1 MSSSGLIDG
10 ARRPASAAPPVSP
23 KEHSSGIHFDSV
35 SVAYKGTTVLD
46 SLSLTVEPGEIV
58 AIIGPSGSGKTTAL
72 RAVAGFVR
80 PAKGR
85 IRIGSRDVTDLPPYE
100 RGIGMVVQNYAL
112 FPHMRV
118 EENVAFGLNARRAP
132 KPEIESRVRECLRM
146 VGMGD
151 FARRYP
157 RELSGGQQQRVAIAR
172 ALAIR
177 PEVLLLDEPLSALD
191 AQIRRN
197 MLDELARLH
206 RALPSLTVLY
216 VTHDQTEA
224 LTLAD
229 RIAIMRDGKLV
240 SFGPSQGLYRR
251 PPNRF
256 TAEFL
261 GRANLLPVKLGA
273 VHSDGRYARV
283 LFGKTELWAQ
293 RLAGLDAGAD
303 ALLCIRPHEVTLK
316 PINGAGNRIEGM
328 VRSVVWQGDMHSIAF
343 DVEATQLRLTCATHG
358 RAAAAGRADRD
369 PFRGRARRADRPCLT
384 AMRQPSRGRKSRLR
398 FPLAGYGSR
407 RHC

>member
-1 MSSSGLIDG
+1 LTSTALDWDG
-10 ARRPASAAPPVSP
+10 AGRIATLPSLAPTQESG
-23 KEHSSGIHFDSV
+23 SGIGFENV
-35 SVAYKGTTVLD
+35 SVAYRGVVVLAD
-46 SLSLTVEPGEIV
+46 FSLSVEPGEIV

-80 PAKGR
+80 PARGR
-85 IRIGSRDVTDLPPYE
+85 VRIGARDVTDVPPYD

-132 KPEIESRVRECLRM
+132 GELVRARVRDCLHM
-146 VGMGD
+146 VGMQD

-177 PEVLLLDEPLSALD
+177 PRVLLLDEPLSALD
-191 AQIRRN
+191 AQIRRS
-197 MLDELARLH
+197 MLEELARLH
-206 RALPSLTVLY
+206 RELPSLTVLY

-229 RIAIMRDGKLV
+229 RIAIMREGRLV
-240 SFGPSQGLYRR
+240 SYGSSQSLYRR

-261 GRANLLPVKLGA
+261 GRANLLPVRVRTPRTNGHA
-273 VHSDGRYARV
+273 EV
-283 LFGKTELWAQ
+283 LFGSV
-293 RLAGLDAGAD
+293 RLAAQEHPSLDAGAD
-303 ALLCIRPHEVTLK
+303 CVLCIRPHDLAIEPDT
-316 PINGAGNRIEGM
+316 GRGNQLLG
-328 VRSVVWQGDMHSIAF
+328 VVKSAVWQGDLHSIVF
-343 DVEATQLRLTCATHG
+343 ESQGQILRLVGPPLSKPPRPGMTLTVYFS
-358 RAAAAGRADRD
+358 ADNAILIPHD
-369 PFRGRARRADRPCLT
+369 A
-384 AMRQPSRGRKSRLR
+384 KSNV
-398 FPLAGYGSR
+398 
-407 RHC
+407 